1 MRFPHASSTPTA
13 TAMAAL
19 PALHFENHG
28 FECDEIPLPPEG
40 DILDEGIGSTAGCV
54 AVNGKS
60 RSCKSSFGYEVVS
73 GCGAPELVF
82 LE

>member
-1 MRFPHASSTPTA
+1 MHPRPRPQWPPCQRFT
-13 TAMAAL
+13 L
-19 PALHFENHG
+19 NHG
-28 FECDEIPLPPEG
+28 FECDEISLPPEG

-73 GCGAPELVF
+73 GCGAPEPVF
-82 LE
+82 LD